1 MQSKNKRSG
10 QSITLRTLASAAAT
24 LALAGMAT
32 MSFAQT
38 PAEPKPKRLPQLT
51 MENVP
56 PQSRALAEEIVK
68 ISSVG
73 LAGPYNV
80 MLRSPVF
87 ADRMKRLLDYL
98 RFETSLPKRLNEFAI
113 IIQGRLWTSQVE
125 WYAHYPLALKA
136 GLPQSVAD
144 DLKANIRPR
153 GMQPDEEIVYDISMA
168 LANQHAVSDELF
180 KRGKAILGEQQLVDL
195 VAVSGTYVTVAMLLA
210 LGEESSPA
218 DKPLPFPEKPR

>member
-1 MQSKNKRSG
+1 MSDASQRM
-10 QSITLRTLASAAAT
+10 RTSAARGV
-24 LALAGMAT
+24 LVMALCALGLPA
-32 MSFAQT
+32 FAQA
-38 PAEPKPKRLPQLT
+38 PPEAKPKRFAQIT
-51 MENVP
+51 MDNVAP
-56 PQSRALAEEIVK
+56 ESRALAGEIVA

-98 RFETSLPKRLNEFAI
+98 RFNTSLPRRLNEMAI
-113 IIQGRLWTSQVE
+113 LIQARLWTSQVE

-136 GLPQSVAD
+136 GLRASVAD

-153 GMQPDEEIVYDISMA
+153 DVLPDEEVVYEVCMHLSSREEI
-168 LANQHAVSDELF
+168 SDELF
-180 KRGKAILGEQQLVDL
+180 NHAKATLGEQQLVDL
-195 VAVSGTYVTVAMLLA
+195 VAVSGTYMTVAMLLN

-218 DKPLPFPEKPR
+218 DKPLPFPEKGH

>member
-1 MQSKNKRSG
+1 MFSRRSIMDFVAFTFWVAAVFG
-10 QSITLRTLASAAAT
+10 LAIAPASAQVQST
-24 LALAGMAT
+24 
-32 MSFAQT
+32 
-38 PAEPKPKRLPQLT
+38 PKPKRFTQLT
-51 MENVP
+51 LET
-56 PQSRALAEEIVK
+56 LAPEARPLADEILK

-98 RFETSLPKRLNEFAI
+98 RFNTSLPIRLNEFAI
-113 IIQGRLWTSQVE
+113 LIQGRLWTSQVE

-136 GLPQSVAD
+136 GLPASVAD

-153 GMQPDEEIVYDISMA
+153 GMKPDEEVVYDVCMTMSTKHEI
-168 LANQHAVSDELF
+168 SDELF
-180 KRGKAILGEQQLVDL
+180 NKARSILGEQQLVDL
-195 VAVSGTYVTVAMLLA
+195 IAVSGTYVTVAMLLS

-218 DKPLPFPEKPR
+218 DKPLPFPEKGR

>member
-1 MQSKNKRSG
+1 MQTKNKRNG
-10 QSITLRTLASAAAT
+10 QAATPRKLASAVAT
-24 LALAGMAT
+24 LALAGAAS

-168 LANQHAVSDELF
+168 LANQHTVSDELF

-195 VAVSGTYVTVAMLLA
+195 VAVSGTYVTVAMLLE
-210 LGEESSPA
+210 LGGESSPA

>member
-1 MQSKNKRSG
+1 MSGIFTLKRSSG
-10 QSITLRTLASAAAT
+10 LRGAFALLLCGVA
-24 LALAGMAT
+24 ALAV
-32 MSFAQT
+32 AQT
-38 PAEPKPKRLPQLT
+38 PTDAKPKRFAQLT
-51 MENVP
+51 MENIP
-56 PQSRALAEEIVK
+56 PQSRPLAQEIVA

-113 IIQGRLWTSQVE
+113 LIQGRLWTSQVE

-136 GLPQSVAD
+136 GLRASVAD

-153 GMQPDEEIVYDISMA
+153 EMQPDEEVVYDVCMTMSKQHEISA
-168 LANQHAVSDELF
+168 DLFSRAKAV
-180 KRGKAILGEQQLVDL
+180 LGEQQLVDL
-195 VAVSGTYVTVAMLLA
+195 IAVSGTYVTVAMLLS

-218 DKPLPFPEKPR
+218 DKPLPFPEKGR

>member
-1 MQSKNKRSG
+1 MQHTVKQKNRG
-10 QSITLRTLASAAAT
+10 GHLRRIAAT
-24 LALAGMAT
+24 MALAGVAT
-32 MSFAQT
+32 VSLAQSQADS
-38 PAEPKPKRLPQLT
+38 PPKRFPQLT

-113 IIQGRLWTSQVE
+113 LIQGRLWTSQVE

-136 GLPQSVAD
+136 GLPASVAD

-153 GMQPDEEIVYDISMA
+153 GMQPDEAVVYDISMA
-168 LANQHAVSDELF
+168 LVNHHAVSDELF
-180 KRGKAILGEQQLVDL
+180 NRGKAILGEQQLVDL
-195 VAVSGTYVTVAMLLA
+195 VAVSGTYVTVAMLLS
-210 LGEESSPA
+210 LGAESSPA
-218 DKPLPFPEKPR
+218 DKPLPFPEKPH

>member
-1 MQSKNKRSG
+1 MQCTNKRTG
-10 QSITLRTLASAAAT
+10 QTGKIRRLKLAVAT
-24 LALAGMAT
+24 VALAGVAT
-32 MSFAQT
+32 MSFAQAQT
-38 PAEPKPKRLPQLT
+38 EAKPKRLPQLT

-80 MLRSPVF
+80 VLRSPIL

-113 IIQGRLWTSQVE
+113 LIQGRLWTSQVE

-153 GMQPDEEIVYDISMA
+153 GMKPDEEIVYDISMS

-180 KRGKAILGEQQLVDL
+180 KRGKEILGEQQLVDL